1 MKHNLKIQPELFS
14 EVWEGRKK
22 FEFCINDKNYQ
33 VGDDLLLLEFDPQTS
48 TYTGRWIEVTITYK
62 LEDEQ
67 WGLPQNFCILS
78 IQEKILRGE

>member
-1 MKHNLKIQPELFS
+1 MKHNLKTWPEPFS
-14 EVWEGRKK
+14 EVWAGRKK
-22 FEFCINDKNYQ
+22 FELRVNDRNYQ
-33 VGDDLLLLEFDPQTS
+33 VGDDLLLLEFDPQAS

-62 LEDEQ
+62 LEGGQ